1 MHEIYAHTIF
11 EPSAKK
17 HLPFFSC
24 FVKKE
29 APFYGEYVVI
39 KLYWPKV
46 CFVPQHIFIQQ
57 IIAKDLLRIQSFLL
71 LMRYDV

>member
-1 MHEIYAHTIF
+1 MREIYTHTVF

-29 APFYGEYVVI
+29 IPSIASLI
-39 KLYWPKV
+39 KLYFLKLTS
-46 CFVPQHIFIQQ
+46 CLSTF
-57 IIAKDLLRIQSFLL
+57 SF
-71 LMRYDV
+71 

>member
-1 MHEIYAHTIF
+1 MHEIYAHTVF

-17 HLPFFSC
+17 HLPFFSR

-29 APFYGEYVVI
+29 APFYVKYVVM
-39 KLYWPKV
+39 KLCFLKV

-57 IIAKDLLRIQSFLL
+57 SIAEDLLRIQSFC
-71 LMRYDV
+71 R

>member
-1 MHEIYAHTIF
+1 MHETYVHTVF

-24 FVKKE
+24 FVKKD
-29 APFYGEYVVI
+29 APSMASLI
-39 KLYWPKV
+39 KLFPKV

-57 IIAKDLLRIQSFLL
+57 SIAKDFASYLILLP

>member
-1 MHEIYAHTIF
+1 MREIYTHTVF

-29 APFYGEYVVI
+29 IPSIASLI
-39 KLYWPKV
+39 KLYFPKLTS
-46 CFVPQHIFIQQ
+46 CLSTF
-57 IIAKDLLRIQSFLL
+57 SF
-71 LMRYDV
+71 